1 MKLKIDRT
9 NYPFKHRFTSSNGT
23 YGFIASEHHGSYS
36 FGSGNYTG
44 YSTLKNTLRVPN
56 KNKTFYV

>member
-9 NYPFKHRFTSSNGT
+9 NYTFKHRFTSSNGT

-36 FGSGNYTG
+36 LRIGKYTG
-44 YSTLKNTLRVPN
+44 YSTLKNTSCVPN